1 MRFKLIPGIR
11 AVACMAAAVA
21 LTAALSV
28 HAQDAT
34 PQRPRITGISHAGYF
49 TSYLPKTISFWHDLL
64 GFDESYDLKK
74 QGSSEVRIAFIKI
87 NDHQHI
93 ELFNE
98 PPTHPPNWM
107 SHLCFQVDNVEQMR
121 AYLRSKGYPVKPG
134 NGGKTRT
141 GDFAF
146 EIQDPDGTLIE
157 FVQSL
162 PTGMEAQA
170 AGKFMPSTRIS
181 ESIYHVGFLVGN
193 AEKSIA
199 FYRDVL
205 GFKETWR
212 GGRDPKELSWINLQA
227 PDSAD
232 YIELML
238 YRTLPATFG
247 TQNHI
252 SLVVPDMQKAID
264 LLQARPA
271 YKAYL
276 TYGKPLEMHV
286 GVNGKRQ
293 LNLYDPDG
301 TRVELMEDHTVDG
314 KPVPSSTAPP
324 PPPSH
329 D

>member
-1 MRFKLIPGIR
+1 
-11 AVACMAAAVA
+11 VAFA

-28 HAQDAT
+28 SAQDASL
-34 PQRPRITGISHAGYF
+34 QHPRITGISHAGYF
-49 TSYLPKTISFWHDLL
+49 VSDLPKSISFWHDLL
-64 GFDESYDLKK
+64 GFDESYDIKK
-74 QGSSEVRIAFIKI
+74 PGTSEVRIAFIKI

-98 PPTHPPNWM
+98 PPAHPPNWM
-107 SHLCFQVDNVEQMR
+107 SHLCFSVDNVEQMR
-121 AYLRSKGYPVKPG
+121 AYLRSKGIQVKPG

-141 GDFAF
+141 GDYAF

-162 PTGMEAQA
+162 PDGMEAQA

-181 ESIYHVGFLVGN
+181 DAILHVGFLVGN
-193 AEKSIA
+193 TEKSLA

-212 GGRDPKELSWINLQA
+212 GSSNPTELSWINLQV
-227 PDSAD
+227 PGDAD

-238 YRTLPATFG
+238 YRTLPKTFG

-252 SLVVPDMQKAID
+252 SLVVPDMQKALDI
-264 LLQARPA
+264 LQSRPA
-271 YKAYL
+271 YRTYL
-276 TYGKPLEMHV
+276 TYSKPLEMHV
-286 GVNGKRQ
+286 GKNGKRQ
-293 LNLYDPDG
+293 VNIYDPDG
-301 TRVELMEDHTVDG
+301 TRVELMEDQTVDG

-329 D
+329 E